1 MYSFIKLVRGRDAK
15 KRCVA
20 HLTPGYDSGCGIDRG
35 SLEGAQKLNKLS
47 DRAGGVLDKRC
58 CITLRVLCKKI
69 WYNNITKYWYLKIK

>member
-35 SLEGAQKLNKLS
+35 SLEGAQKLNKHAPIHSSVVYCS
-47 DRAGGVLDKRC
+47 DREDSDEIRDES
-58 CITLRVLCKKI
+58 
-69 WYNNITKYWYLKIK
+69 